1 MSDKRTYWTTK
12 ELHTSGATDYDI
24 ARQVRDGS
32 LYRLSRGIYTTTRP
46 DGLMALHAISH
57 RHPSVIFSGATAAA
71 VYGLGTPSAPATG
84 MVPANY
90 RPIDSPALLTTRSR
104 QRRHRIVDG
113 LPVTTPAAT
122 IAALGRDDLTAV
134 KFLERHY
141 DGLKGADRFAADLRA
156 MRPEQRAA
164 LDPVLSRAVIGA
176 SSRMERLF
184 ILDLRRKGLDVI
196 PNFRFGPYTWDGG
209 IPDGTTLFDLDS
221 YRYHG
226 PHEEDMGDMNH
237 RTFIIDRWKSNH
249 AEMFG
254 WGHLQYTDSCLV
266 YPDTRARALD
276 EILRLTE
283 HRRSRRRPE
292 ATPGGVN
299 SGVWTFHGE
308 WG

>member
-1 MSDKRTYWTTK
+1 MSHWTTK
-12 ELHTSGATDYDI
+12 ELLRDGATKHDI
-24 ARQVRDGS
+24 ARRVATGQ
-32 LYRLSRGIYTTTRP
+32 LYHLSRGLYTSARP
-46 DGLMALHAISH
+46 EGRDALKAIVH
-57 RHPSVIFSGATAAA
+57 QYPATIFNGHTAAA
-71 VYGLGTPSAPATG
+71 VYGLGSVSAPATG
-84 MVPANY
+84 LVPGDH
-90 RPIDSPALLTTRSR
+90 RSISTPAMTLTRSR

-164 LDPVLSRAVIGA
+164 LDSVLSRAVIGA

-226 PHEEDMGDMNH
+226 PHEEDMRDMNH

-254 WGHLQYTDSCLV
+254 WGHLQYTDSCLA
-266 YPDTRARALD
+266 YPDTRARALA
-276 EILRLTE
+276 EIFSLAG

-292 ATPGGVN
+292 AAPGGVN